1 MSETS
6 DEKGKL
12 GGGHETSVLLVKD
25 REHFLVCDQLVLVDV
40 LKKRVGFHLEFNY
53 YKENEKL
60 FNPSII
66 KSQYKI
72 NAHII
77 ICQYLM
83 T

>member
-60 FNPSII
+60 FIRMIFVCHTYLSV
-66 KSQYKI
+66 YKLRI
-72 NAHII
+72 S
-77 ICQYLM
+77 
-83 T
+83 